1 MEREC
6 NSSAREVTQLRSQ
19 NDRLKAEK
27 NSLEQELFE
36 TQQSLTE
43 LQKEFQ
49 QLQDSNKREQEQV
62 VQERRMNEHLVD
74 ELSKEVKLF
83 VQFLKLNLFDF
94 LLHDVNDERLAIA
107 DSPLY
112 LLLTEELKYL
122 LSMTFYESQLFNYV
136 YISTKS
142 SNSKVFL
149 FFHFQLETLKSA
161 SFPRGHGSSSL
172 SGDGLANSSPAS
184 MMNGLAASG
193 LNSNSHINELEDELK
208 VLREQNRRLKVTKI

>member
-94 LLHDVNDERLAIA
+94 LLHDVYERLAIT
-107 DSPLY
+107 DPPLY

-122 LSMTFYESQLFNYV
+122 LSMTIYESQLLNCA
-136 YISTKS
+136 YISTKR
-142 SNSKVFL
+142 SNNKVFL
-149 FFHFQLETLKSA
+149 FFSW
-161 SFPRGHGSSSL
+161 
-172 SGDGLANSSPAS
+172 
-184 MMNGLAASG
+184 
-193 LNSNSHINELEDELK
+193 
-208 VLREQNRRLKVTKI
+208 RL

>member
-94 LLHDVNDERLAIA
+94 LLHDVYERLAIA

-161 SFPRGHGSSSL
+161 SFPHGHGSSSL
-172 SGDGLANSSPAS
+172 SGDGLTNSYPAS

>member
-94 LLHDVNDERLAIA
+94 LLHDVYERLAIA
-107 DSPLY
+107 DSP
-112 LLLTEELKYL
+112 
-122 LSMTFYESQLFNYV
+122 FVFV
-136 YISTKS
+136 YY
-142 SNSKVFL
+142 
-149 FFHFQLETLKSA
+149 
-161 SFPRGHGSSSL
+161 
-172 SGDGLANSSPAS
+172 
-184 MMNGLAASG
+184 
-193 LNSNSHINELEDELK
+193 
-208 VLREQNRRLKVTKI
+208 